1 VVLFPCSNP
10 NCVHAV
16 RRLRDYRSILGE
28 RWDHSFTNNLAVTV
42 RRLYRL
48 RYNAR
53 PPRAKL
59 DKGPSVSC
67 YPCGMIEQAYLDL
80 RARGVPLMKPLG
92 PIGRARQRRSAN
104 EGDQEVDDG
113 ERLR

>member
-1 VVLFPCSNP
+1 MDLIACSNP

-16 RRLRDYRSILGE
+16 LMLRDYRSMLGE
-28 RWDHSFTNNLAVTV
+28 QWDHSFTNNLSITA

-59 DKGPSVSC
+59 DKGPTISC
-67 YPCGMIEQAYLDL
+67 YPCGIIEEAYLHL
-80 RARGVPLMKPLG
+80 KSRGVPLMKPLG
-92 PIGRARQRRSAN
+92 PIGRARQGRSAN
-104 EGDQEVDDG
+104 EGRSEG
-113 ERLR
+113 P